1 MSKGHVAGH
10 AFVRGVIVDDF
21 LIREGEIEFCK
32 PIARAVL
39 RDRRLSFGA
48 RGLFIFLWDLPV
60 GWRPNVGHLSQ
71 MGPERKDAIRSRLR
85 ELENVGAIRIEP
97 IKSDDGKL
105 HGRRWILLNPQKW
118 ARISSLTSS
127 SSEPATEVRE
137 IRESVSKTF
146 GDPGAKGLLFHGSA
160 IDEAEPPPQ
169 RKWQKEG
176 GASAAA
182 IKRRRVR
189 ESGIITWTVDDEL
202 LADAL
207 EREYSEELI
216 KAAVATID
224 KPLPGIVQA
233 ELLRQVNA
241 KHAAAALDKIQ
252 QRSSSEF
259 ISEMRADPDAVEAG
273 ECFLQKTREAKARRA
288 HAS

>member
-1 MSKGHVAGH
+1 VADH
-10 AFVRGVIVDDF
+10 AFVREVIVDDL
-21 LIREGEIEFCK
+21 LIRDGEIEFCK
-32 PIARAVL
+32 PIARASL

-48 RGLFIFLWDLPV
+48 RGLFAFLWDLPV
-60 GWRPNVGHLSQ
+60 GWRPNIGHLSQ
-71 MGPERKDAIRSRLR
+71 MGPEGKDAIRSRLR

-97 IKSDDGKL
+97 IQSDDGKL
-105 HGRRWILLNPQKW
+105 HGRRWILLNPEKW

-127 SSEPATEVRE
+127 GSEPATEVRE

-146 GDPGAKGLLFHGSA
+146 GDPGAKGLLFDGSA
-160 IDEAEPPPQ
+160 IDEAEPSPPQ
-169 RKWQKEG
+169 QWHKEG
-176 GASAAA
+176 VTSAAA

-189 ESGIITWTVDDEL
+189 ASGIVTWTVDDEL

-216 KAAVATID
+216 KEAIATID
-224 KPLPGIVQA
+224 KPVPGIVQA
-233 ELLRQVNA
+233 ELLRQVKA
-241 KHAAAALDKIQ
+241 KHAVAALDKIQ

-259 ISEMRADPDAVEAG
+259 VSEMRADPDAVEAG
-273 ECFLQKTREAKARRA
+273 ECFLQKTREARARRRM